1 MHRLKLRRP
10 SGSSVPWII
19 AIVAIV
25 LAMGGTGLAAKKYL
39 ITSTSQISPKV
50 LAKLH
55 GARGARGASGPAGQS
70 GPSGATGA
78 AGAPGTP
85 GAAGSAKGYAEV
97 LVSGSVQTVSN
108 FGFAPNAA
116 RSPSGGTYCIAAPA
130 GADPN
135 GPVLLSLANANIGF
149 VTQSVRTVCSANEY
163 QVLTTNPAGTL
174 NNTISF
180 NILAP

>member
-1 MHRLKLRRP
+1 MHHPKLRRP
-10 SGSSVPWII
+10 SGSSVPWIV

-55 GARGARGASGPAGQS
+55 GVKGER
-70 GPSGATGA
+70 GPSGLPGA
-78 AGAPGTP
+78 AGAAGANGAPGAT

-97 LVSGSVQTVSN
+97 SASGTLTTVN
-108 FGFAPNAA
+108 NVGFTAGAT
-116 RSPSGGTYCIAAPA
+116 RSPSVGTYCIVAPP

-135 GPVLLSLANANIGF
+135 GVLIVSLAGPASKIGF
-149 VTQSVRTVCSANEY
+149 VMQAPRTACNANEY
-163 QVLTTNPAGTL
+163 QVATTDPGGVPNS
-174 NNTISF
+174 TISF
-180 NILAP
+180 DILAP

>member
-10 SGSSVPWII
+10 SGSSAPWLI

-55 GARGARGASGPAGQS
+55 GARGARGPSGAAGQS
-70 GPSGATGA
+70 GPAGAIGA
-78 AGAPGTP
+78 AGAAGAT

-108 FGFAPNAA
+108 FGFGPNAA
-116 RSPSGGTYCIAAPA
+116 RSPAGGTYCIVAPA

-135 GPVLLSLANANIGF
+135 GPVLLSLANANVGF
-149 VTQSVRTVCSANEY
+149 VTQSVRTICNANEY
-163 QVLTTNPAGTL
+163 QVLTADKAGAL
-174 NNTISF
+174 NSTISF